1 MILLL
6 LLQTTVPYLSLA
18 FTIALGAALLL
29 GIAKSGIKGL
39 AVLIVTGLALVYG
52 AKESTGILMPLL
64 ICGDILAVIYYKR
77 HVKWIY
83 LIKLL
88 PWMVLGVL
96 VGVVLGKDLPEDLF
110 KSGMAVIILI
120 SVVMMYYWEL
130 KKDRKVPT
138 HWSFAALMGM
148 MAGFTTMVGNL
159 AGAFSNIYFLA
170 IKLPKNEFIGTAAW
184 LFFIINLFKIPFHIW
199 SWGTINQVSFQ
210 ISLSLIPAVIAG
222 FGLGVF
228 LVKKIN
234 DDKYRQ
240 LILLLTGLGGLAILL
255 Q

>member
-1 MILLL
+1 MI
-6 LLQTTVPYLSLA
+6 A
-18 FTIALGAALLL
+18 FSAALLL

-39 AVLIVTGLALVYG
+39 AILIVTGLALVYG

-77 HVKWIY
+77 HVKWVY

-88 PWMVLGVL
+88 PWMVAGVL
-96 VGVVLGKDLPEDLF
+96 VGVVFGKDLPEDLF

-120 SVVMMYYWEL
+120 SVAMMYYWER
-130 KKDRKVPT
+130 KKNRKVPN
-138 HWSFAALMGM
+138 HLSFAALMGM

-159 AGAFSNIYFLA
+159 AGVFSNIYFLA

-184 LFFIINLFKIPFHIW
+184 LFFIINLFKVPFHIW
-199 SWGTINQVSFQ
+199 SWGTISLASFQ
-210 ISLSLIPAVIAG
+210 ISLSLIPAVILG
-222 FGLGVF
+222 FVFGVSI
-228 LVKKIN
+228 VKKIKN
-234 DDKYRQ
+234 DRYRQ
-240 LILLLTGLGGLAILL
+240 LILLLTGLGGLTIFF